1 MKLLKT
7 FRIVKMELVKMQKK
21 PKKNINELM

>member
-21 PKKNINELM
+21 TKKNINELM